1 VLEGIA
7 RLAIRAPRRIIAI
20 ALLVMAGTAVFGI
33 PAANSLS
40 AGGFEDPTAGSA
52 HAAQL
57 LAGKF
62 NQGDMQMLITVSY
75 DGAHSDAARAV
86 GTDMVARLHNSP
98 YVAQVISPWTAPP
111 SVASSLISK
120 DGNTGLIVAGITGGQ
135 NGAQQHAETLSN
147 ELVHDRDG
155 VTVRAGGDAIAAGQI
170 NLQTQKDLKLMESI
184 AIPLSFLVLVW
195 VFGGLVAAALPLAVG
210 GLAIFG
216 SMAVLRA
223 MTLATDVS
231 IFALNLCVATGL
243 ALAIDYTLLILSRYR
258 DELANG
264 AGREE
269 ALVRTIGTAGRT
281 VLFSAMTVALSMSV
295 MVLFPMY
302 FLKSFAYAGVAVVA
316 LAAAAAIVVT
326 PAAIALLGP
335 RLDSLDMHRLL
346 RKLLR
351 RPQPGYRPVE
361 QTFFY
366 RLAKFTMRR
375 AIPIGLAGAALL
387 VALGLPFSSAKWG
400 LPDDRVLP
408 ASSSARQVGD
418 QLRTDFTDNPSTNVS
433 VVIPDA
439 GGVSAAELGR
449 YAAELS
455 QVPAVL
461 AVSAPDGTFVG
472 GRVVGPPSAPAAVTD
487 GSAFL
492 TVTSSAPLYS
502 QASQTQL
509 DELQAVPGPAGRQ
522 ALLTG
527 TAPINRDTAHAV
539 TSRLPIVLTVI
550 AAITFVLMFRLT
562 GSLVMPLKTLM
573 LNALSLAATFGALV
587 WIFQDGHLGAL
598 GTTATGTLVA
608 TMPALLFCI
617 GFGLSMDYEVFLISR
632 IHEYWLASKRTRA
645 DNDESVA
652 LGVAHTGRV
661 ITAAALIMSISF
673 AAMIAAQVSFM
684 RMLGLGLTLAILG
697 DATLV
702 RMLLVPSFMRVMG
715 RFNWWAPK
723 PLARLHDRLPIS
735 SEHTLPSA
743 PVRGLSHAG

>member
-1 VLEGIA
+1 MLEGIA

-40 AGGFEDPTAGSA
+40 AGGFEDPTADSA

-57 LAGKF
+57 LACKF
-62 NQGDMQMLITVSY
+62 DQGDMQMLITVSY
-75 DGAHSDAARAV
+75 DGGAQSDAARAV
-86 GTDMVARLHNSP
+86 GTDIVARLHNSP
-98 YVAQVISPWTAPP
+98 YVAQVISPWTTPP
-111 SVASSLISK
+111 SVADSLISK
-120 DGNTGLIVAGITGGQ
+120 EGNTGLIVAGITGGQ
-135 NGAQQHAETLSN
+135 NGAQQHAQTLSN
-147 ELVHDRDG
+147 ELVYDRDG
-155 VTVRAGGDAIAAGQI
+155 VTVRAGGDAIAATQI
-170 NLQTQKDLKLMESI
+170 NKQTQKDLKLMEFI

-195 VFGGLVAAALPLAVG
+195 VFGGLVAAALPLAIG

-223 MTLATDVS
+223 MSFATDVS

-243 ALAIDYTLLILSRYR
+243 ALAIDYTLLIISRYR

-269 ALVRTIGTAGRT
+269 ALRLTMATAGRT
-281 VLFSAMTVALSMSV
+281 VLFSALTVALSMSV
-295 MVLFPMY
+295 MAVFPMY

-316 LAAAAAIVVT
+316 LAAVAAIVVT
-326 PAAIALLGP
+326 PAAIALFGS
-335 RLDSLDMHRLL
+335 RLDSLDVHRLL

-351 RPQPGYRPVE
+351 RPEPGYRPVE

-366 RLAKFTMRR
+366 RLAKFAMRR
-375 AIPIGLAGAALL
+375 AIPIALAGSALL
-387 VALGLPFSSAKWG
+387 IALGLPFSSAKWG
-400 LPDDRVLP
+400 MPDDRVLP
-408 ASSSARQVGD
+408 TSSSARQVGD
-418 QLRTDFTDNPSTNVS
+418 QLRADFTDNLSTNVT

-439 GGVSAAELGR
+439 DGISAAELGR
-449 YAAELS
+449 YAAQLS

-472 GRVVGPPSAPAAVTD
+472 GSVVGPPSAPAAVTD

-509 DELQAVPGPAGRQ
+509 DELQAVPGPAGRD

-527 TAPINRDTAHAV
+527 TAAINRDTADAV
-539 TSRLPIVLTVI
+539 TSRLPIVLTII
-550 AAITFVLMFRLT
+550 AVITFVLLFRLT
-562 GSLVMPLKTLM
+562 GSVVMPLKTLV
-573 LNALSLAATFGALV
+573 LNGVSLAATFGALV

-617 GFGLSMDYEVFLISR
+617 AFGLSMDYEVFLISR
-632 IHEYWLASKRTRA
+632 IHEYWLASNRTPA
-645 DNDESVA
+645 DNEESVA

-661 ITAAALIMSISF
+661 ITAAALVMSISF
-673 AAMIAAQVSFM
+673 AAMMAAQVSFM
-684 RMLGLGLTLAILG
+684 RMFGLGLTLAILG

-715 RFNWWAPK
+715 QFNWWAPK
-723 PLARLHDRLPIS
+723 PLARLHGRLPIS
-735 SEHTLPSA
+735 EPTPPA
-743 PVRGLSHAG
+743 VPAQRLSHSR